1 MAGLQV
7 ISIPCEVPFAMEK
20 KMIAFIG
27 DSLTE
32 FFDWK
37 ERFPSYKVFNLGVA
51 GETVEGLL
59 ERMDG
64 IVRVIRNS
72 GRDPEVIF
80 VMTGINNIAMED
92 YEIIAGYK
100 QAITAI
106 TAAFGKSKVVIQSI
120 LPVRLQW
127 IDNTI
132 IRQLNESLKQIA
144 EDFRAEYLDLYNIF
158 ISPGSE
164 PKKEYLLDDGV
175 HVSDKGYEA
184 WSAAV
189 EDYL

>member
-1 MAGLQV
+1 MVGLQE
-7 ISIPCEVPFAMEK
+7 ISIPCAENLAMEK

-32 FFDWK
+32 FFDWQ
-37 ERFPSYKVFNLGVA
+37 ERFPAYKVFNFGVA

-59 ERMDG
+59 ERMDR

-72 GRDPEVIF
+72 GPDPEIIF

-92 YEIIAGYK
+92 YEIFAGYK

-106 TAAFGKSKVVIQSI
+106 TAAFGKSKLVIQSI
-120 LPVRLQW
+120 LPVRLPW

-132 IRQLNESLKQIA
+132 ILQLNESLRQLA
-144 EDFRAEYLDLYNIF
+144 EDFKAEYLDLYNIF
-158 ISPGSE
+158 ISPGSG

-189 EDYL
+189 EDWL